1 APARRPARGRR
12 ALPDARGTR
21 AVRRDRPVAPLTC
34 RTADAGTLPA
44 MAQKKWSDLST
55 PAKVAVVV
63 GSLVELALTAVAM
76 RDLSKRSADEVRGPK
91 WIWRL
96 VSLVQPVGP
105 ILYLV
110 LGRRSA

>member
-1 APARRPARGRR
+1 
-12 ALPDARGTR
+12 
-21 AVRRDRPVAPLTC
+21 
-34 RTADAGTLPA
+34 
-44 MAQKKWSDLST
+44 MAQKKKKWSDLST

-110 LGRRSA
+110 LGRRST

>member
-1 APARRPARGRR
+1 
-12 ALPDARGTR
+12 
-21 AVRRDRPVAPLTC
+21 
-34 RTADAGTLPA
+34 
-44 MAQKKWSDLST
+44 MAQKKKWSDLST

>member
-1 APARRPARGRR
+1 
-12 ALPDARGTR
+12 
-21 AVRRDRPVAPLTC
+21 
-34 RTADAGTLPA
+34 

>member
-1 APARRPARGRR
+1 
-12 ALPDARGTR
+12 
-21 AVRRDRPVAPLTC
+21 
-34 RTADAGTLPA
+34 
-44 MAQKKWSDLST
+44 MAQKKKKKWSDLST

-110 LGRRSA
+110 LGRRST

>member
-1 APARRPARGRR
+1 
-12 ALPDARGTR
+12 
-21 AVRRDRPVAPLTC
+21 
-34 RTADAGTLPA
+34 
-44 MAQKKWSDLST
+44 MAQKKKWSDLST

-110 LGRRSA
+110 LGRRST

>member
-1 APARRPARGRR
+1 
-12 ALPDARGTR
+12 
-21 AVRRDRPVAPLTC
+21 
-34 RTADAGTLPA
+34 
-44 MAQKKWSDLST
+44 MAQKKKWSDLST
-55 PAKVAVVV
+55 PARVAVVV

-110 LGRRSA
+110 LGRRST

>member
-1 APARRPARGRR
+1 
-12 ALPDARGTR
+12 
-21 AVRRDRPVAPLTC
+21 
-34 RTADAGTLPA
+34 
-44 MAQKKWSDLST
+44 MAQKKKKKKKWSDLST

-110 LGRRSA
+110 LGRRST

>member
-1 APARRPARGRR
+1 
-12 ALPDARGTR
+12 
-21 AVRRDRPVAPLTC
+21 
-34 RTADAGTLPA
+34 
-44 MAQKKWSDLST
+44 MAQKKKKKWSDLST

>member
-1 APARRPARGRR
+1 
-12 ALPDARGTR
+12 
-21 AVRRDRPVAPLTC
+21 
-34 RTADAGTLPA
+34 
-44 MAQKKWSDLST
+44 M
-55 PAKVAVVV
+55 VV

-110 LGRRSA
+110 LGRRST